1 LKALILGV
9 DGQDGSFLTELLLEK
24 GYQVFGWIPSS
35 IPVKFDNIQ
44 HLLPLI
50 SLSQGNFSDQASLE
64 ATLEQVQPDEIYNLA
79 SPSSPAASWDSTV
92 YVGDIAGLGVARL
105 LEAIRTVAPRA
116 KFYQASTSEL
126 FGNPPES
133 PQNEETPFRPRNP
146 YGISKL
152 YAHWLTVRYREQF
165 GLFTV
170 SGILYNHES
179 PRRGLEFVTRKI
191 THTAAQIKLG
201 MARGIRLGNLEAR
214 RDWGYAINYVKAMWQ
229 MLQQEHPE
237 DYVIGTGVTHSVR
250 EFCQLAFAH
259 LDLDYRDYIY
269 QDPDLFRPEE
279 NHELVADYS
288 KAAEK
293 LNWHPEISFD
303 QLVRIMVDADLML
316 LLEKQK

>member
-105 LEAIRTVAPRA
+105 LEAIRTVSPRA

>member
-1 LKALILGV
+1 MKALILGV
-9 DGQDGSFLTELLLEK
+9 DGQDGSFLAELLIEK
-24 GYQVFGWIPSS
+24 GYQVYGWIPSC

-44 HLLPLI
+44 PLLPLI
-50 SLSQGNFSDQASLE
+50 SLTQGDFTDQASLE

-79 SPSSPAASWDSTV
+79 SPSSPAASWNSTV
-92 YVGDIAGLGVARL
+92 YVGDVAGLGVARL
-105 LEAIRTVAPRA
+105 LEAIRIVAPKA

-152 YAHWLTVRYREQF
+152 YAHWMTVRYREQF

-201 MARGIRLGNLEAR
+201 MARGIRLGNLEAK

-237 DYVIGTGVTHSVR
+237 DYVIGTGITHSVR

-279 NHELVADYS
+279 KHELVADYS
-288 KAAEK
+288 KAAQK
-293 LNWHPEISFD
+293 LNWHPEVPFD

-316 LLEKQK
+316 LLEKQE

>member
-1 LKALILGV
+1 MKALILGV

-105 LEAIRTVAPRA
+105 LEAIRTVSPRA

>member
-1 LKALILGV
+1 MKALILGV